1 MGALPLVVVANPAA
15 GNGKAGRV
23 IGKLEHLLTEANIP
37 HEIVLSTS
45 GSDLEDRVRAAAA
58 GGTTT
63 VGCLGGDGPVG
74 LAANGVAGT
83 QATPAAVP
91 AGTAGDFAHPTRGR
105 NLDGPLRACAHPPL
119 LRVETAD

>member
-63 VGCLGGDGPVG
+63 VGCLGGDGTVG
-74 LAANGVAGT
+74 LAANGLIGADVPLAGFPSG
-83 QATPAAVP
+83 PAA
-91 AGTAGDFAHPTRGR
+91 DFAHRIGVGNPHAPR
-105 NLDGPLRACAHPPL
+105 
-119 LRVETAD
+119 